1 MSHHQF
7 LRRKLIYRLSIGLWL
22 LVAVSLPATAQVDNP
37 APPLFLPTVNGA
49 PQITD
54 GRPSWS
60 APLALSADDR
70 QLWVVNADADSVTVV
85 DVGGESVLAEIAV
98 GDEPTALALAPNGDA
113 VYVIN
118 AADGTLSFVDTQTFT
133 VTATVAL
140 GPEPAGIAL
149 SPTGRTAYVTLS
161 AADEIAVVDVSAR
174 RVVDRIAVAAKPH
187 AIAVTDD
194 GDGDDADE
202 TILVTHF
209 WARQRA
215 DGEQAR
221 DDGSEGVVSRIA
233 AADHSIHEIV
243 LPPNANGFPNLLAGV
258 ALHGDLAWLP
268 HLRAAPDA
276 PVGLTTTVFAAV
288 SAVDL
293 TTQAEASDA
302 YLPLNDQEI
311 FGSPVNNPVAAIPAP
326 DGARLYVVLAGSDLV
341 EVIDVAD
348 RSAPRLVR
356 FLATGRNPRGMVVN
370 QDGDRG
376 YVLNALS
383 RSITVMDL
391 AALTP
396 LREIVVTAETLDAAT
411 LRGKILFNLAADPRL
426 SQGSWISCASCH
438 PSGGADGVSW
448 IFPDGIRQTPPLW
461 NATQTLPWHW
471 SAALDEAHDV
481 EITVEEIQHGLGL
494 APGSTD
500 LLGAPL
506 AERSVD
512 LDAMAVYLDRGIR
525 PPTLPATVDQA
536 QVDRGRLL
544 FVARGCHACHGGATW
559 TSSRLPGD
567 VGSLDADG
575 NGMIDAVLREVG
587 TLNLRDVRGHT
598 GFDPPSLLGV
608 RLTAPYFH
616 DGSMP
621 TLADLLASGHPT
633 PAAADP
639 PNATDLADLVA
650 FLRTIDA
657 TTPPIDA
664 LVDGHTP

>member
-1 MSHHQF
+1 MSHHHS
-7 LRRKLIYRLSIGLWL
+7 LRHKLIYRLSLGLWL
-22 LVAVSLPATAQVDNP
+22 LVATSLPGYTAQVDNP
-37 APPLFLPTVNGA
+37 APVFLPAVTVTRYNA
-49 PQITD
+49 D

-60 APLALSADDR
+60 APLALSTDER
-70 QLWVVNADADSVTVV
+70 QLWVVNADAGSVSVV
-85 DVGGESVLAEIAV
+85 DVGDESVLAEIAV
-98 GDEPTALALAPNGDA
+98 GAEPAALVLAPNGDT

-118 AADGTLSFVDTQTFT
+118 TANGTLSFVDTQRFT

-161 AADEIAVVDVSAR
+161 AADEIAVVDVTAR
-174 RVVDRIAVAAKPH
+174 RVVDRVAVAAKPH

-194 GDGDDADE
+194 GDGEDGDE
-202 TILVTHF
+202 TIIVTHF

-258 ALHGDLAWLP
+258 TLHDDLAWLP

-276 PVGLTTTVFAAV
+276 PVGLTTTLFAAV
-288 SAVDL
+288 STVDL
-293 TTQAEASDA
+293 TTRTEALDA

-311 FGSPVNNPVAAIPAP
+311 FGSPVNNPVAAIPSP

-348 RSAPRLVR
+348 RGAPRLVR
-356 FLATGRNPRGMVVN
+356 FLATGRNPQGMAIT
-370 QDGDRG
+370 QDSNRG

-383 RSITVMDL
+383 RSVTVMDL

-396 LREIVVTAETLDAAT
+396 LSEIVVTAETLDAAT

-471 SAALDEAHDV
+471 SAALDEAQDV
-481 EITVEEIQHGLGL
+481 ETTIEEIQHGVGL
-494 APGSTD
+494 APGATD

-506 AERSVD
+506 AERSTD
-512 LDAMAVYLDRGIR
+512 LDALATYLERGIR
-525 PPTLPATVDQA
+525 PPTLPTALDQT
-536 QVDRGRLL
+536 QVERGRLL
-544 FVARGCHACHGGATW
+544 FVARGCHGCHGGAAW
-559 TSSRLPGD
+559 TSSRMPGAP
-567 VGSLDADG
+567 GSLDADG
-575 NGMIDAVLREVG
+575 NGMVDAVLRDVG
-587 TLNLRDVRGHT
+587 TLNPRDVRGHT

-608 RLTAPYFH
+608 GLTAPYFH

-621 TLADLLASGHPT
+621 TLADLLVSGHPT
-633 PAAADP
+633 PDTADP
-639 PNATDLADLVA
+639 PNKSDLADLVA
-650 FLRTIDA
+650 FLRSIDA
-657 TTPPIDA
+657 TTPPIDSA
-664 LVDGHTP
+664 ARGYTP